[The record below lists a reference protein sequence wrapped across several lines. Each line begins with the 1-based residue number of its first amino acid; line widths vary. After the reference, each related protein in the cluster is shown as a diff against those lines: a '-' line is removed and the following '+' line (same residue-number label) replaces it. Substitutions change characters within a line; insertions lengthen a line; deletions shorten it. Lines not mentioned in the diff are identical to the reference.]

1 MIAKAV
7 VERVSQF
14 EAHEGNPG
22 SPEDEDDD
30 PAWCSSSQVVTPEAA
45 AMLVKRPS
53 ADNGPPP
60 SHDGPLDGSLAARG
74 IR

>member
-14 EAHEGNPG
+14 EARDENPG
-22 SPEDEDDD
+22 SPEDDDD
-30 PAWCSSSQVVTPEAA
+30 PAWCPSHVVTPEAA

-53 ADNGPPP
+53 ADNEPPP